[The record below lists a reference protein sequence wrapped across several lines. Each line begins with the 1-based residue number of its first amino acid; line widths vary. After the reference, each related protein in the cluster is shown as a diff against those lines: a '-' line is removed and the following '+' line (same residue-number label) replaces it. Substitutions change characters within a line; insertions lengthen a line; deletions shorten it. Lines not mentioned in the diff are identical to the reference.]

1 MGDRTITIDP
11 PFYGV
16 LMFLNTFKSCFKWST
31 EHTEHLMPIF
41 IGKTIEPMG
50 LGVCQCPRHPG
61 RNYLFAAAAA
71 WELQLGQRYLYYI
84 LMDADAEVAKRNWI
98 LAVSAVPCEK

>member
-1 MGDRTITIDP
+1 MGDRTTTIDP

-16 LMFLNTFKSCFKWST
+16 LMFLNTFKSCFTRST
-31 EHTEHLMPIF
+31 GHTEHLMPIF

-50 LGVCQCPRHPG
+50 LGVCCPRHPG
-61 RNYLFAAAAA
+61 RNCLFAAAAV

-84 LMDADAEVAKRNWI
+84 LMDADAEVAKRNWVYSSVCCP
-98 LAVSAVPCEK
+98 L